1 MSQYILIVED
11 EPSIAELISVNL
23 THSGFTVRVALQA
36 DEALLLIREQA
47 PQLIILDWMLPGKSG
62 VQFAKELRASD
73 LGRNA
78 PILMLTAKGEE
89 SDKVAGL
96 DAGADDY
103 VTKPFS
109 PRELIARVNAL
120 LRRYDE
126 QGDLRAT
133 SVGAL
138 TLDTVSHRVHAF
150 LGTPKA
156 RELPLG
162 PTEFRLLEFLM
173 SHPERVHSR
182 PSLLDHVWGND
193 AYIEERTVDVHI
205 KRLRNVLALVD
216 CENMIETVR
225 GIGYR
230 LSRVVLQS

>member
-1 MSQYILIVED
+1 MSQYVLIVED

-23 THSGFTVRVALQA
+23 THSGFTVQVAMQA
-36 DEALLLIREQA
+36 DEALMLIREEA

-62 VQFAKELRASD
+62 VQFAKELRASNF
-73 LGRNA
+73 GKA
-78 PILMLTAKGEE
+78 IPVLMLTAKGEE

-120 LRRYDE
+120 LRRYEVQSDNKS
-126 QGDLRAT
+126 T
-133 SVGAL
+133 VGAL
-138 TLDTVSHRVHAF
+138 TLDPASHRVHAF
-150 LGTPKA
+150 LDTPKVK
-156 RELPLG
+156 EILLG

-173 SHPERVHSR
+173 GHPDRVHSR
-182 PSLLDHVWGND
+182 ASLLDHVWGND
-193 AYIEERTVDVHI
+193 SYIEERTVDVHI
-205 KRLRNVLALVD
+205 KRLRSALALVA

-225 GIGYR
+225 GSGYR
-230 LSRVVLQS
+230 LSKSAPQS

>member
-1 MSQYILIVED
+1 MSQYILIIED

-23 THSGFTVRVALQA
+23 THSGFAVRVAMQA
-36 DEALLLIREQA
+36 DEALMLIREQT

-73 LGRNA
+73 LGKA
-78 PILMLTAKGEE
+78 IPVLMLTAKGEE

-120 LRRYDE
+120 LRRYDV
-126 QGDLRAT
+126 QLDAKLVTVGPLALDLASHRAH
-133 SVGAL
+133 AY
-138 TLDTVSHRVHAF
+138 LDT
-150 LGTPKA
+150 PKVK
-156 RELPLG
+156 EIHLG

-173 SHPERVHSR
+173 CHPERVHSR
-182 PSLLDHVWGND
+182 ASLLDHVWGND
-193 AYIEERTVDVHI
+193 SYIEERTVDVHI
-205 KRLRNVLALVD
+205 KRLRSVLALVA

-225 GIGYR
+225 GSGYR
-230 LSRVVLQS
+230 LCKSPPQS

>member
-1 MSQYILIVED
+1 MIVED

-23 THSGFTVRVALQA
+23 THSGFTVRVALQTE
-36 DEALLLIREQA
+36 EALLLIRERT

-73 LGRNA
+73 WGRNT

-89 SDKVAGL
+89 SDKVYGL

-126 QGDLRAT
+126 QGDLQST
-133 SVGAL
+133 SVGVL
-138 TLDTVSHRVHAF
+138 TIDVASHRVYAF
-150 LGTPKA
+150 LGTPKVQ
-156 RELPLG
+156 ELSLG

-173 SHPERVHSR
+173 SHPERVHTR

-205 KRLRNVLALVD
+205 KRLRHVLALVD

-225 GIGYR
+225 GSGYR
-230 LSRVVLQS
+230 FSRSALQS

>member
-1 MSQYILIVED
+1 MSQYVLIVED

-23 THSGFTVRVALQA
+23 THSGFTVQVAMQA
-36 DEALLLIREQA
+36 DEALMLIREEA

-73 LGRNA
+73 LGKA
-78 PILMLTAKGEE
+78 IPVLMLTAKGEE

-120 LRRYDE
+120 LRRYEVQSDNKS
-126 QGDLRAT
+126 AT
-133 SVGAL
+133 VGAL
-138 TLDTVSHRVHAF
+138 TLDPASHRVHAF
-150 LGTPKA
+150 LDTPKVK
-156 RELPLG
+156 EIPLG

-173 SHPERVHSR
+173 VHPERVHSR
-182 PSLLDHVWGND
+182 ASLLDHVWGND
-193 AYIEERTVDVHI
+193 SYIEERTVDVHI
-205 KRLRNVLALVD
+205 KRLRSALALVA

-225 GIGYR
+225 GSGYR
-230 LSRVVLQS
+230 LSKSAPQS

>member
-1 MSQYILIVED
+1 MNQYILIVED

-23 THSGFTVRVALQA
+23 THSGFAVRIAMQA
-36 DEALLLIREQA
+36 DEALILIREQA

-62 VQFAKELRASD
+62 VQFAKDLRASD
-73 LGRNA
+73 LGKTI
-78 PILMLTAKGEE
+78 PVLMLTAKGEE

-120 LRRYDE
+120 LRRYEVQEDNKS
-126 QGDLRAT
+126 AT
-133 SVGAL
+133 VGAL
-138 TLDTVSHRVHAF
+138 TLDPASHRVHAF
-150 LGTPKA
+150 LDTPKVQ
-156 RELPLG
+156 EILLG

-173 SHPERVHSR
+173 EHPERVHSR
-182 PSLLDHVWGND
+182 TSLLDHVWGND
-193 AYIEERTVDVHI
+193 SYIEERTVDVHI
-205 KRLRNVLALVD
+205 KRLRSALALVA

-225 GIGYR
+225 GSGYR
-230 LSRVVLQS
+230 LSKSVSQS

>member
-23 THSGFTVRVALQA
+23 SHSGFDVKVALQA
-36 DEALLLIREQA
+36 DEALLLIRERA

-62 VQFAKELRASD
+62 VQFAKELRSSD
-73 LGRNA
+73 ACKHL

-109 PRELIARVNAL
+109 PKELIARVNAL
-120 LRRYDE
+120 LRRYE
-126 QGDLRAT
+126 VKGDLNT
-133 SVGAL
+133 VSVGPL
-138 TLDTVSHRVHAF
+138 TLDAASHRVHAF
-150 LGTPKA
+150 LDTPKVK
-156 RELPLG
+156 EVLLG

-193 AYIEERTVDVHI
+193 SYIEERTVDVHI
-205 KRLRNVLALVD
+205 KRLRSALALVD

-225 GIGYR
+225 GSGYR
-230 LSRVVLQS
+230 LSKALIQS